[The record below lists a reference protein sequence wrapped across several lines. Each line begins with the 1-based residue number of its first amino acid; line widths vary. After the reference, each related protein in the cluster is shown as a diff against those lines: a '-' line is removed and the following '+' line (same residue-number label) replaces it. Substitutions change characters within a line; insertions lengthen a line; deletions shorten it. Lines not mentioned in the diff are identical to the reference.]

1 MESQASRD
9 FLAPQSKKLP
19 CYHELGAGFL
29 RVLSAPGFPSQPAAR
44 EGQTNSHRGGDL
56 YLDELRFDSPERF
69 ITRARL
75 GKLWKL
81 W

>member
-1 MESQASRD
+1 M
-9 FLAPQSKKLP
+9 
-19 CYHELGAGFL
+19 LGVAAGIVFSFVTFWNKAFIMDL
-29 RVLSAPGFPSQPAAR
+29 YAGSLD
-44 EGQTNSHRGGDL
+44 NSNMRRGGDL